1 MMNNFE
7 RTFETQ
13 YGNQTAE
20 TSYSIQ
26 QIATNTWSLICE
38 VNFEGERELRTL
50 KTSDVEWID
59 ELTYLQGEE
68 KQDAIA
74 ERFWALDTKN
84 NVLESV
90 ELWISELCETLE
102 EECERCEGTGTMHTH
117 EDFVVKGIEY
127 HDDIEEECER
137 CGGRGECSKAKN
149 F

>member
-1 MMNNFE
+1 MNNFE

-26 QIATNTWSLICE
+26 QIAANTWSLICE
-38 VNFEGERELRTL
+38 VNFEGEREIRTL

-74 ERFWALDTKN
+74 EGFWALDVKN
-84 NVLESV
+84 DVLESI
-90 ELWISELCETLE
+90 ELWINELCETLE
-102 EECERCEGTGTMHTH
+102 EECDRCEGTGTMHTH

-137 CGGRGECSKAKN
+137 CGGSGECSKAKN
-149 F
+149 C

>member
-1 MMNNFE
+1 MNNFE
-7 RTFETQ
+7 RTFETR
-13 YGNQTAE
+13 YGNQTAG
-20 TSYSIQ
+20 THYSVE
-26 QIATNTWSLICE
+26 QIAPNTWSLICE

-74 ERFWALDTKN
+74 ERFWALDVKN
-84 NVLESV
+84 DVLESI
-90 ELWISELCETLE
+90 ELWINNLCETLE
-102 EECERCEGTGTMHTH
+102 EDCDRCEGTGTMRTH
-117 EDFVVKGIEY
+117 EDFVVNGIEY

>member
-1 MMNNFE
+1 MNNFE

-26 QIATNTWSLICE
+26 QIAANTWSLICE
-38 VNFEGERELRTL
+38 VNFEGEREIRTI

-74 ERFWALDTKN
+74 ERFWALDVKN
-84 NVLESV
+84 DVLESI
-90 ELWISELCETLE
+90 ELWINELCETLE
-102 EECERCEGTGTMHTH
+102 EDCERCEGTGTMHTH
-117 EDFVVKGIEY
+117 EDFVVNGIEY

-137 CGGRGECSKAKN
+137 CGGSGECSKAKN

>member
-1 MMNNFE
+1 MNNFE
-7 RTFETQ
+7 RTFETN

-26 QIATNTWSLICE
+26 QIAANTWLLICE
-38 VNFEGERELRTL
+38 VNFEGEREIRTL

-74 ERFWALDTKN
+74 ERFWALDVKN
-84 NVLESV
+84 DVLESI
-90 ELWISELCETLE
+90 ELWINDLCETLQE
-102 EECERCEGTGTMHTH
+102 DCERCEGTGTMHTH

-137 CGGRGECSKAKN
+137 CGGSGECSKAKN

>member
-1 MMNNFE
+1 MNNFE

-26 QIATNTWSLICE
+26 QIAANTWSLICE
-38 VNFEGERELRTL
+38 VNFEGEREIRTI

-74 ERFWALDTKN
+74 ERFWALDVKN
-84 NVLESV
+84 DVLESI
-90 ELWISELCETLE
+90 ELWINDLCETLE
-102 EECERCEGTGTMHTH
+102 EECQRCKGTGTMHTH
-117 EDFVVKGIEY
+117 EDFVVNGIEY

-137 CGGRGECSKAKN
+137 CGGSGECSKAKN
-149 F
+149 C